1 MTMNLLTILLALFI
15 VISIV
20 GDIII
25 ARKLNKH
32 EEEYKAKYDEL
43 INSFT
48 NTSKEVKSLSDRY
61 DNLYVPYYNKVEDL
75 ISDIKNINSNIRSLS
90 SSISSLNNNYNA
102 LDKSITSL
110 QESEKENNDSIVMLK
125 DKVNKLSEPEQAT
138 KEQILQVLDEQNVLI
153 SSIKDGTV
161 ILEEK

>member
-15 VISIV
+15 IISIA

-32 EEEYKAKYDEL
+32 EEEYRDK
-43 INSFT
+43 
-48 NTSKEVKSLSDRY
+48 
-61 DNLYVPYYNKVEDL
+61 YNK
-75 ISDIKNINSNIRSLS
+75 
-90 SSISSLNNNYNA
+90 
-102 LDKSITSL
+102 LDKSNYYNSNTLTELKSSINFMKTDTDFRFNNIETDYKALHKSIVSL
-110 QESEKENNDSIVMLK
+110 QESEKENCDAIVVLR
-125 DKVNKLSEPEQAT
+125 DKVDKLSEPEQAT
-138 KEQILQVLDEQNVLI
+138 KEQILQVLDEQNVLT